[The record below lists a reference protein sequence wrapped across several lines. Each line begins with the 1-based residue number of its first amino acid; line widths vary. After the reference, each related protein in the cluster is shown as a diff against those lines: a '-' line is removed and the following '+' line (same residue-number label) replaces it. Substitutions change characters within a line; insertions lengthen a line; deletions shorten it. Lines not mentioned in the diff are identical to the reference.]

1 MEHAPPPLF
10 VRGPTPLVRL
20 LFFGTLA
27 VFLMVLDARFK
38 FMDPLRQGL
47 FWIVYPVQR
56 VASLPIDLF
65 DRVSDFFV
73 SQARLQQENAELTS
87 EKLRSAQDLL
97 RFQAVLAE
105 NKTLRAMLGAR
116 EHAGGHSIFAEI
128 AYLGRD
134 PFSRK
139 VIIDKGSQSGV
150 ELGSP
155 VIDAG
160 GVIGQVTRVHPLV
173 AEVTLVIDKEQAT
186 PIEVVRNGLRGV
198 AFGSGDGSTME
209 LRYMA
214 ANAEINTGDVLVTS
228 GIDSVYPFGLP
239 VATVTRIDKD
249 ASYAFAR
256 IICTPTGGPGQNK
269 QVLVL
274 SRSSAAPAPYPEG
287 EVAAPA
293 RGSGRTA
300 RRERR
305 P

>member
-10 VRGPTPLVRL
+10 VRGPTPLVRVF
-20 LFFGTLA
+20 FFGMLA

-38 FMDPLRQGL
+38 FMEPLRQGL
-47 FWIVYPVQR
+47 LWIAYPIER
-56 VASLPIDLF
+56 VATAPVTLF

-73 SQARLQQENAELTS
+73 SQARLQRENGELRS
-87 EKLRSAQDLL
+87 EKLRSAEDLL
-97 RFQAVLAE
+97 RLQALQTE
-105 NKTLRAMLGAR
+105 NEHLRALVDAR
-116 EHAGGHSIFAEI
+116 QRGGGTATFAEI
-128 AYLGRD
+128 VYLGRD

-139 VIIDKGSQSGV
+139 VIIDKGSQSGI
-150 ELGSP
+150 ELGRP
-155 VIDAG
+155 VMDAG

-173 AEVTLVIDKEQAT
+173 AEVTLVIDKEQST
-186 PIEVVRNGLRGV
+186 PVQILRNGLRGV

-214 ANAEINTGDVLVTS
+214 ANAEINNGDVLVTS

-269 QVLVL
+269 EVLVL
-274 SRSSAAPAPYPEG
+274 SKASSAPAAYPEDDAPA
-287 EVAAPA
+287 AARSTRLP
-293 RGSGRTA
+293 
-300 RRERR
+300 RRDRR
-305 P
+305 Q

>member
-10 VRGPTPLVRL
+10 VRGPTPLVRVF
-20 LFFGTLA
+20 FFGMLA

-38 FMDPLRQGL
+38 FMEPLRQGL
-47 FWIVYPVQR
+47 LWIAYPIER
-56 VASLPIDLF
+56 VATAPVTLF
-65 DRVSDFFV
+65 DRVSEFFI
-73 SQARLQQENAELTS
+73 SQARLQRENGELRS
-87 EKLRSAQDLL
+87 EKLRSAEDLL
-97 RFQAVLAE
+97 RLQALQTE
-105 NKTLRAMLGAR
+105 NEHLRALVDAR
-116 EHAGGHSIFAEI
+116 QRGGGTATFAEI
-128 AYLGRD
+128 VYLGRD

-139 VIIDKGSQSGV
+139 VIIDKGSQSGI
-150 ELGSP
+150 ELGRP
-155 VIDAG
+155 VMDAG

-186 PIEVVRNGLRGV
+186 PVQILRNGLRGV
-198 AFGSGDGSTME
+198 AFGSGDGATME

-239 VATVTRIDKD
+239 VATVSRIDKD

-269 QVLVL
+269 EVLVL
-274 SRSSAAPAPYPEG
+274 SKARPAPAAYPEDD
-287 EVAAPA
+287 APA
-293 RGSGRTA
+293 AA
-300 RRERR
+300 RSTRLPRRDRR

>member
-1 MEHAPPPLF
+1 MEHTPPLF
-10 VRGPTPLVRL
+10 VRGPTPLVRVF
-20 LFFGTLA
+20 FFGMLA
-27 VFLMVLDARFK
+27 VFLMVLDARFR
-38 FMDPLRQGL
+38 FMEPLRQGL
-47 FWIVYPVQR
+47 LWIAYPIER
-56 VASLPIDLF
+56 VATAPIVLF

-73 SQARLQQENAELTS
+73 SQARLQRENGELRS
-87 EKLRSAQDLL
+87 DKLRAAEDLL
-97 RFQAVLAE
+97 RLQALQAE
-105 NKTLRAMLGAR
+105 NVHLRALVDARQRTSGGAT
-116 EHAGGHSIFAEI
+116 FAEI
-128 AYLGRD
+128 VYLGRD

-150 ELGSP
+150 AAGRP
-155 VIDAG
+155 VMDAG

-173 AEVTLVIDKEQAT
+173 SEVTLVIDKEQAT
-186 PIEVVRNGLRGV
+186 PVQILRNGLRGV

-269 QVLVL
+269 EVLVL
-274 SRSSAAPAPYPEG
+274 NKASPPPAGYPEDDAPSAPRG
-287 EVAAPA
+287 ARAA
-293 RGSGRTA
+293 RH
-300 RRERR
+300 R

>member
-1 MEHAPPPLF
+1 MEHTSPPLF

-20 LFFGTLA
+20 FFFGTLA
-27 VFLMVLDARFK
+27 IFLMVLDARFK
-38 FMDPLRQGL
+38 FMEPLRQGL
-47 FWIVYPVQR
+47 FWIAYPVQR
-56 VASLPIDLF
+56 VAIAPIALF
-65 DRVSDFFV
+65 DRVSDFLV
-73 SQARLQQENAELTS
+73 SQANLQRENNELRG
-87 EKLRSAQDLL
+87 EKLRTAEDLL
-97 RFQAVLAE
+97 QLQALRAE
-105 NKTLRAMLGAR
+105 NKNLREMLTAR
-116 EHAGGHSIFAEI
+116 ERAGGQAIFAEI
-128 AYLGRD
+128 VYLGRD

-139 VIIDKGSQSGV
+139 VIIDKGSQSGIQ
-150 ELGSP
+150 LGRP

-160 GVIGQVTRVHPLV
+160 GVVGQVTRVHPLV

-186 PIEVVRNGLRGV
+186 PVEIVRNGLRGV

-256 IICTPTGGPGQNK
+256 IICTPIGGPGQNK
-269 QVLVL
+269 DVLVL
-274 SRSSAAPAPYPEG
+274 AKASAAPSPYPE
-287 EVAAPA
+287 EESAAPVRSG
-293 RGSGRTA
+293 RGSRRGR
-300 RRERR
+300 

>member
-1 MEHAPPPLF
+1 MEHTPPLF
-10 VRGPTPLVRL
+10 VRGPTPLVRVF
-20 LFFGTLA
+20 FFGMLA
-27 VFLMVLDARFK
+27 VFLMVLDARFR
-38 FMDPLRQGL
+38 FMEPLRQGL
-47 FWIVYPVQR
+47 LWIAYPIER
-56 VASLPIDLF
+56 VATAPIVLF

-73 SQARLQQENAELTS
+73 SQARLQRENGELRS
-87 EKLRSAQDLL
+87 DKLRAAEDLL
-97 RFQAVLAE
+97 RLQALQAE
-105 NKTLRAMLGAR
+105 NVHLRALVDARQRTSGGAT
-116 EHAGGHSIFAEI
+116 FAEI
-128 AYLGRD
+128 VYLGRD

-150 ELGSP
+150 AAGRP
-155 VIDAG
+155 VMDAG

-173 AEVTLVIDKEQAT
+173 SEVTLVIDKEQAT
-186 PIEVVRNGLRGV
+186 PVQILRNGLRGV

-269 QVLVL
+269 EVLVL
-274 SRSSAAPAPYPEG
+274 SRASPPPAAYPEDDAPAQPR
-287 EVAAPA
+287 A
-293 RGSGRTA
+293 GRTP
-300 RRERR
+300 RRGRQ
-305 P
+305 